1 MNEHEHADI
10 GLPHLPVSELRG
22 TLDGKLWACLH
33 RYMSD
38 TLIMELRSTMLIRCR
53 QVMMLKG
60 CVQAEMLYGSR
71 E

>member
-1 MNEHEHADI
+1 MNEHEHADV
-10 GLPHLPVSELRG
+10 GLPHLPVSELRSM
-22 TLDGKLWACLH
+22 LDGKLWASLH
-33 RYMSD
+33 RCMRD
-38 TLIMELRSTMLIRCR
+38 VLIMELRNALLIRCR